1 MSLLLINLKPIQNKT
16 AIAGMLRSKVFD
28 EINRLEYSLRIYSL
42 KSSTNVVY
50 TALPPVK
57 SLSLSHSFFLSLFMR
72 KLSRKVC

>member
-16 AIAGMLRSKVFD
+16 AIAGTSRSKVFE
-28 EINRLEYSLRIYSL
+28 EINRLEYSVRICSL

-50 TALPPVK
+50 TALPPVE
-57 SLSLSHSFFLSLFMR
+57 SLSLSHSFSLSLR